1 MEQLRRETAEELDQ
15 NLAKRVRNIRKSQS
29 ISQEKL
35 AYMSGVSYGSIKRF
49 ESTGQ
54 ISLLSLT
61 KIAMTLNIADELKN
75 IFVQIPYANIENAMN
90 TTSKSLTKQNHVS
103 TID

>member
-1 MEQLRRETAEELDQ
+1 MEALQWETAEELDMA
-15 NLAKRVRNIRKSQS
+15 LAKRVRNIRKRRK

-35 AYMSGVSYGSIKRF
+35 SKLSGVSFGSIKRF

-61 KIAMTLNIADELKN
+61 KLAMALGLADELRAL
-75 IFVQIPYANIENAMN
+75 FSQVPYMSIEEVLNE
-90 TTSKSLTKQNHVS
+90 SR
-103 TID
+103 

>member
-1 MEQLRRETAEELDQ
+1 MEALQWETAEELDMA
-15 NLAKRVRNIRKSQS
+15 LAKRMRNIRKRRK

-35 AYMSGVSYGSIKRF
+35 SKLSGVSFGSIKRF

-61 KIAMTLNIADELKN
+61 KLAMALGLADELRAL
-75 IFVQIPYANIENAMN
+75 FSQVPYMSIEEVLNE
-90 TTSKSLTKQNHVS
+90 SR
-103 TID
+103 